1 MPENNNNNNTLTPQ
15 ISFGEIYEGG
25 ALNPISIDELVG
37 NKVAIR
43 QLVNEVNYKNQQI
56 DSLSTEITS
65 LKGEIVSLHNQTLIR
80 WQDAIFNA
88 IGAIV
93 LAIGTN
99 VLSSNTFSA
108 IVLML
113 VGAACIIIVNVWGVI
128 RTKRK
133 SK

>member
-1 MPENNNNNNTLTPQ
+1 MPENNNNALTPQ

-25 ALNPISIDELVG
+25 ALNPISIDELLG

-43 QLVNEVNYKNQQI
+43 QLVNEVNHKNQQI
-56 DSLSTEITS
+56 DTLSEEITS
-65 LKGEIVSLHNQTLIR
+65 LKSDIVGLRNQTLIR

-99 VLSSNTFSA
+99 ILSTNIFSA

-133 SK
+133 SQ